1 MSRIVKWG
9 SEICKANTN
18 NSTAKF
24 QYSFSKASRFPIPN
38 YAEQIRKK
46 KLMAKIENGEEE
58 IEKKIKKESSYPYY
72 NIPSTLSLRKTSFGF
87 GKKYDFTK
95 VGNYCIKSCYNPGT
109 DFDQK
114 NPHGPKYSFTRA
126 PRSGKAPIIKRKKQE
141 EENEEKKVNNKKEIV
156 DPDGPGPA
164 KYNYLKP
171 FGYDAPKVSMKF
183 RHGNTP
189 VKKKGEKEGEGEEIN
204 KKIAEKPYLT
214 KVTIQISKSGKYA
227 VSQIPNVNSIRFDK
241 DGSKRTKFVSNQNPA
256 PNKYVLPKIFGGHI
270 IESQY
275 RSYEPIT
282 IAQRFSAKDSRSNYP
297 GPGSYIMPSD
307 FGQYESKDA
316 SKYPKENVY
325 VVEKPHFEE
334 KAWRHNMK
342 KIKPKKKK
350 ENNEYNNDYD
360 YNNDNGNDYNN
371 GIDEQHQDDNN
382 THKEKEETHQYKYV
396 NVIKRE
402 KEEEEEE
409 KDNIKEKEKKEE
421 KKVEDDKE
429 PGKKEEDKEEEK
441 DKKSEYILLR
451 DILEYKE
458 GENI

>member
-46 KLMAKIENGEEE
+46 KLMAKIENGEEV

-156 DPDGPGPA
+156 DPDGPGPD

-402 KEEEEEE
+402 KEEEEE

>member
-46 KLMAKIENGEEE
+46 KLMAKIENGEEVK
-58 IEKKIKKESSYPYY
+58 EKKIKKESSYPYY

-402 KEEEEEE
+402 KEEEE

>member
-46 KLMAKIENGEEE
+46 KLMAKIENGEEV

-114 NPHGPKYSFTRA
+114 NPHGPKYSLTRA

-402 KEEEEEE
+402 KEEEE

-421 KKVEDDKE
+421 KKVENDKE

>member
-9 SEICKANTN
+9 SGICKANTN

-46 KLMAKIENGEEE
+46 KLMAKIENGEEV

-334 KAWRHNMK
+334 KAWRRNMK

-402 KEEEEEE
+402 KEEEEE

-441 DKKSEYILLR
+441 VKKSEYILLR